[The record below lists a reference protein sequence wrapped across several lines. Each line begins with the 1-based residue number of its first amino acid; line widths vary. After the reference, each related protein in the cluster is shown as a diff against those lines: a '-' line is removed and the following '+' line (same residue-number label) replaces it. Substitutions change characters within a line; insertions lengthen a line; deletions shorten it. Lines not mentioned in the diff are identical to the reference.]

1 MVEVSFTEDP
11 ALLLRDA
18 RSFLA
23 QEPVR
28 NNLIL
33 SLLQSRVARPEPGRY
48 WLAKRNEDVVGVVF
62 QSPLTQRTLLAPMD
76 GDVVA
81 VMADTVASSQF
92 AIPGCMGEAA
102 AAAMF
107 AGQWSERT
115 KLGAAPIEGQRIY
128 EAHTVSMQAAP
139 GSMRKA
145 GPEDRDLL
153 IGWMRG
159 FMTEVVNAVGDPEV
173 MVDARL
179 GRGHFWIWED
189 DRSVSMLGLTD
200 PLEGVVRVGPV
211 YTPPEHRSRGYAGAI
226 VSEISEQI
234 LGAGH
239 LPILYTQLHNPTSNS
254 IYRRIGYKAVAEV
267 ISYRFGGRVS
277 QTS

>member
-48 WLAKRNEDVVGVVF
+48 WLAKRNEDVVGVVL

-102 AAAMF
+102 AAARF

-115 KLGAAPIEGQRIY
+115 KVGATPIEGLRIY
-128 EAHTVSMQAAP
+128 EANTVAKQVAP
-139 GSMRKA
+139 GNVGKRTPKTASSWSA
-145 GPEDRDLL
+145 G
-153 IGWMRG
+153 
-159 FMTEVVNAVGDPEV
+159 
-173 MVDARL
+173 
-179 GRGHFWIWED
+179 
-189 DRSVSMLGLTD
+189 
-200 PLEGVVRVGPV
+200 
-211 YTPPEHRSRGYAGAI
+211 
-226 VSEISEQI
+226 
-234 LGAGH
+234 
-239 LPILYTQLHNPTSNS
+239 
-254 IYRRIGYKAVAEV
+254 
-267 ISYRFGGRVS
+267 
-277 QTS
+277 